1 MYQST
6 MGKGLNNL
14 ILSRQNAYIT
24 YVLSLMSLFMYM
36 CVTHKSNSNAI
47 RLPTLRLSG
56 YVKKFHLSETMNQVS
71 KSSVLCQ
78 CDNYLTIYLRM
89 VVHDR

>member
-14 ILSRQNAYIT
+14 ILSRQNSYIT

-36 CVTHKSNSNAI
+36 CVTHKSNFNAI

-56 YVKKFHLSETMNQVS
+56 YVERKFHLSETMNQVS
-71 KSSVLCQ
+71 KSSV
-78 CDNYLTIYLRM
+78 TSMR
-89 VVHDR
+89 

>member
-14 ILSRQNAYIT
+14 ILSRQNSYIT

-47 RLPTLRLSG
+47 RLPTLRLS
-56 YVKKFHLSETMNQVS
+56 VNVEKKSYLLETMNQVFQNNIYP
-71 KSSVLCQ
+71 KINVL
-78 CDNYLTIYLRM
+78 IFHSR
-89 VVHDR
+89 R

>member
-14 ILSRQNAYIT
+14 ILSRQNSYIT

-36 CVTHKSNSNAI
+36 CVTHKSNFNAI

-56 YVKKFHLSETMNQVS
+56 YVERKFHLSETMNQVS
-71 KSSVLCQ
+71 K
-78 CDNYLTIYLRM
+78 NAIII
-89 VVHDR
+89 

>member
-6 MGKGLNNL
+6 MEKGLNNL
-14 ILSRQNAYIT
+14 ILSHQNAYIA

-36 CVTHKSNSNAI
+36 CVTHKNNSNAI

-56 YVKKFHLSETMNQVS
+56 YVERKFHLSETMNQATKNS
-71 KSSVLCQ
+71 
-78 CDNYLTIYLRM
+78 IYPRT
-89 VVHDR
+89 